1 MTTSYYRGH
10 RIYYDY
16 ETEKWHYEDNDKYI
30 KSENRPCTRC
40 GKTPTLSGADYCLK
54 DLEVCD
60 FINAACCGHGERIG
74 YISLQDGRIFRE
86 IDSDDILFKMFRL
99 ENENKKLKEENDKLK
114 ELIKE
119 NVFGRYREGSLADL
133 EFKAIAYDDIVK
145 LEMSNDS
152 EPKVIVICKQGKKEN
167 VKSFC
172 QMFIPFGV
180 YYEIKEIT
188 E

>member
-1 MTTSYYRGH
+1 MSEKMNHKRKPTSYYRGH
-10 RIYYDY
+10 SIYYDY
-16 ETEKWHYEDNDKYI
+16 ETEKWCYEDNDKYI

-99 ENENKKLKEENDKLK
+99 ENENKNLKKENDKLK
-114 ELIKE
+114 DKLDSIRREVINIDMFSDEALNHDIIA
-119 NVFGRYREGSLADL
+119 YREMH
-133 EFKAIAYDDIVK
+133 EFDNKDCYDIAWAIEK
-145 LEMSNDS
+145 
-152 EPKVIVICKQGKKEN
+152 
-167 VKSFC
+167 
-172 QMFIPFGV
+172 
-180 YYEIKEIT
+180 IKNECFR
-188 E
+188 